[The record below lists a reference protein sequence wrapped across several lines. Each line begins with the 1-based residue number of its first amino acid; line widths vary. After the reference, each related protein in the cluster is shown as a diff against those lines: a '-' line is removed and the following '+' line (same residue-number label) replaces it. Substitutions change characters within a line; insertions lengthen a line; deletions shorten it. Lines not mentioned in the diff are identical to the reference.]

1 MRGKTAYFSTAP
13 SSPAAKVA
21 ALALLFSGIAFV
33 FAYPAL
39 NSAAGK
45 QQAAPDSTRGSTWS
59 NLKRREG

>member
-1 MRGKTAYFSTAP
+1 MRVKTHYFSAAP

-39 NSAAGK
+39 SSAAGK
-45 QQAAPDSTRGSTWS
+45 QGPDSTRGSTWS